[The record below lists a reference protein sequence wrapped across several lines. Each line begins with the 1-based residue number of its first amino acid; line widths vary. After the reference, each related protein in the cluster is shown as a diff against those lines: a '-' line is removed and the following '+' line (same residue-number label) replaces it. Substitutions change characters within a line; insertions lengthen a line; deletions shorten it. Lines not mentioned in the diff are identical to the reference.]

1 MARSDVP
8 PLPAGL
14 RSTPTRRV
22 ANELNSTAI
31 HALRVARLTDAETGL
46 SPERLSVL
54 SVLVYGGSRTMGEL
68 ARAEQVTAPAIT
80 RIVGGLEAAGLV
92 GRETVDTDRRA
103 TRVRATD
110 AGRGVLEQA
119 RRRRIEGLAA
129 VLRGASAEE
138 LDVVSRALAVVRRG
152 LARRG

>member
-14 RSTPTRRV
+14 RSTRTRRV

-54 SVLVYGGSRTMGEL
+54 SVLVYGGARTMGEL

-80 RIVGGLEAAGLV
+80 RIVAGLEAAGLV

-103 TRVRATD
+103 MRVRATD

-138 LDVVSRALAVVRRG
+138 LDAVSRALAVVRRG

>member
-54 SVLVYGGSRTMGEL
+54 SVLVYGGARTMGEL

-80 RIVGGLEAAGLV
+80 RIVAGLEAAGLV